1 MVDVDFSKIYGTS
14 LTDPILGHYYAIPKR
29 FTKPKEIK
37 FDTSFLYVSYLIIFR
52 RTSLYSLSNF

>member
-37 FDTSFLYVSYLIIFR
+37 FDTSFLYVSYLYF
-52 RTSLYSLSNF
+52 